1 MAFDARDDIRAPVPA
16 TRRHVEREGGPLAKG
31 SPADDERPRTR
42 GQTRP
47 MKLAVSRAAQAGGLV
62 GLDRARGCRLP
73 AGSGSPPRE
82 LEAGHGLEEAGPLP
96 AARAEPEDDHT
107 EHHR

>member
-1 MAFDARDDIRAPVPA
+1 
-16 TRRHVEREGGPLAKG
+16 
-31 SPADDERPRTR
+31 
-42 GQTRP
+42 

-62 GLDRARGCRLP
+62 GLDRARGCRSP
-73 AGSGSPPRE
+73 AGVGLAPPRE

-107 EHHR
+107 ERYR